1 MGCNVGHIDRMIRF
15 ILGVVSL
22 AIAGL
27 TALPVWGTAIALVV
41 GTIALLT
48 GVMGFC
54 PAWKVFGINTCA
66 PKQSGH
72 A

>member
-15 ILGVVSL
+15 VLGIVSL

-27 TALPVWGTAIALVV
+27 TALPVWGTVIALVV

-54 PAWKVFGINTCA
+54 PAWKFFGINTCD
-66 PKQSGH
+66 PKQSEH

>member
-1 MGCNVGHIDRMIRF
+1 MVCNVGHSDRMIRF
-15 ILGVVSL
+15 ILGFVSL
-22 AIAGL
+22 GIAGL
-27 TALPVWGTAIALVV
+27 TALPVWGTVIALVV

-54 PAWKVFGINTCA
+54 PAWKIFGVNTCD
-66 PKQSGH
+66 PKHSEQ

>member
-15 ILGVVSL
+15 TVGFVLL

-27 TALPVWGTAIALVV
+27 TALPVWGTVIALVV

-54 PAWKVFGINTCA
+54 PAWRLFGINTCN
-66 PKQSGH
+66 PKHSEH